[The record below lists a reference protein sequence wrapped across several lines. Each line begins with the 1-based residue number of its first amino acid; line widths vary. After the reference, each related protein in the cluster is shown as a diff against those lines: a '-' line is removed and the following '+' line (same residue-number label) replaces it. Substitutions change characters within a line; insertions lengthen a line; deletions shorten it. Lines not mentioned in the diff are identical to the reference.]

1 MLPDVRKA
9 FEQAINKKVPV
20 PRGDKTVLMTRVEI
34 GLEQLLNQFAKGD
47 RHARR
52 DLMEIADKLGIDF
65 LAKHKQNLERAL
77 TPNYQAILDASLD
90 RRSGNVAPATR
101 VVASSELLDDDAA
114 EPEPPAPS
122 PPKAKI
128 EPPLEPPQIPGQ
140 KPFSQMALDR
150 KAGVVP
156 GLARAEGEAAAGEGE
171 SGSHGESQQAMTTP
185 LHAAE
190 EYPPG
195 LVLRATLALDFMA
208 FTEFAFGVVRPN
220 TLFKP
225 NWHLEVLAHK
235 LSQVAAGEVRRLIV
249 TMPPRNLK
257 SLFASVALP
266 AWFLGHNPSERVV
279 TVSYSDQLARTHAN
293 DFRRL
298 VNDPLYQATFP
309 AMRLARDTE
318 REIVT
323 TMRGKRYTT
332 SIEGTLTGL
341 GGNLVIIDDPLK
353 QEDAHS
359 EAVRRRT
366 IEWYRST
373 LLSRPDDK
381 QVARILLVMQRVHQD
396 DLAGYLEE
404 QGGFEILNLPA
415 IATQT
420 RTYELGG
427 GRSYV
432 RQQGELL
439 HPSHEPE
446 SVLRELKREMGPI
459 AFSAQ
464 YQQSPIPPGGTI
476 IKRKWFVFYD
486 AVPTHAPGD
495 QVIMSWDIAFS
506 EQEKGDYSAG
516 VVLLRRREV
525 FFVLEVIRGRLRFD
539 DLRRKILEVKRRYGD
554 ATLLIEDS
562 PISKG
567 LIQSLEESSINVTK
581 SVPET
586 DKLARL
592 IAQSDLF
599 SGGSVRLPQRAPW
612 LEDFTAEL
620 LAFPGRHDD
629 QVDALTQGLA
639 WGRSTW
645 SQRARFNRRA
655 SL

>member
-1 MLPDVRKA
+1 
-9 FEQAINKKVPV
+9 
-20 PRGDKTVLMTRVEI
+20 
-34 GLEQLLNQFAKGD
+34 
-47 RHARR
+47 
-52 DLMEIADKLGIDF
+52 
-65 LAKHKQNLERAL
+65 
-77 TPNYQAILDASLD
+77 
-90 RRSGNVAPATR
+90 
-101 VVASSELLDDDAA
+101 
-114 EPEPPAPS
+114 
-122 PPKAKI
+122 
-128 EPPLEPPQIPGQ
+128 
-140 KPFSQMALDR
+140 
-150 KAGVVP
+150 
-156 GLARAEGEAAAGEGE
+156 
-171 SGSHGESQQAMTTP
+171 MTTLLP
-185 LHAAE
+185 AAD

-195 LVLRATLALDFMA
+195 LVLRAVLALDLMA

-220 TLFKP
+220 TPFKP

-235 LSQVAAGEVRRLIV
+235 LSQVASGEVKRLIV

-279 TVSYSDQLARTHAN
+279 AVSYSDQLARTHAN

-298 VNDPLYQATFP
+298 VNDPIYQATFP
-309 AMRLARDTE
+309 TMRLARDTE
-318 REIVT
+318 KEIVT
-323 TMRGKRYTT
+323 TMQGKRYTT

-353 QEDAHS
+353 QDDAHS
-359 EAVRRRT
+359 EAVRKRT

-373 LLSRPDDK
+373 LLRPDDK

-420 RTYELGG
+420 ETYQLGAGRTYL
-427 GRSYV
+427 

-446 SVLRELKREMGPI
+446 SVLLELKREMGPI

-464 YQQSPIPPGGTI
+464 YQQSPTPPGGTI
-476 IKRKWFVFYD
+476 IKRKWLASYD
-486 AVPTHAPGD
+486 QAPPYERGD
-495 QVIMSWDIAFS
+495 HIIMSWDIALS
-506 EQEKGDYSAG
+506 EQEKGDYSAC
-516 VVLLRRREV
+516 VVLLRRKEV
-525 FFVLEVIRGRLRFD
+525 FFVLEAIRGRWRFD
-539 DLRRKILEVKRRYGD
+539 DLRRKILDVKRRYG
-554 ATLLIEDS
+554 AGTLLIEDS
-562 PISKG
+562 SISKG

-581 SVPET
+581 YVPES
-586 DKLARL
+586 DKRDRV

-599 SGGSVRLPQRAPW
+599 AGGSVRLPKKAPW

-639 WGRSTW
+639 WGRDMW
-645 SQRARFNRRA
+645 SHRARFDRRTVG
-655 SL
+655 